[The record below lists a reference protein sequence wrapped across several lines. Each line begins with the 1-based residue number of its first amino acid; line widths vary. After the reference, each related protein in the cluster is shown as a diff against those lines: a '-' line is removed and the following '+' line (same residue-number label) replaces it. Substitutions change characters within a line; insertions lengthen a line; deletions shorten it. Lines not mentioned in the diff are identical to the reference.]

1 MRGIEIKEQIDSNNK
16 LIEELMK
23 PNTFTLNNTI
33 SKLLKENIDLQNQCQ
48 HDFEEGFCVYCY
60 KEEGKE

>member
-16 LIEELMK
+16 LIEELMR

-33 SKLLKENIDLQNQCQ
+33 SKLLKENADLQNQC
-48 HDFEEGFCVYCY
+48 
-60 KEEGKE
+60 

>member
-16 LIEELMK
+16 LIEELMR

-33 SKLLKENIDLQNQCQ
+33 SKLLKENADLQNQCQ

-60 KEEGKE
+60 KEEGAK